1 MFEPTT
7 TAALNE
13 AQTQTRRRSSP
24 RLWLGAD
31 HRLWLEHAG
40 RTVSVQPVRCFPW
53 SAPGELISL
62 RDSDEHEHHLVES
75 LDELDPGSREA
86 LASAM
91 LSAGFVLEI
100 DAILSVEE
108 DYEVRIWKA
117 RTRHGPRTFQTRLDE
132 WPWVAPDGGHLIR
145 DLCGDLFR
153 LPPLERMDPKSRRW
167 LWAYVG

>member
-1 MFEPTT
+1 MTASDPEDPMLETSS
-7 TAALNE
+7 AALNE

-24 RLWLGAD
+24 RLWLGPD

-62 RDSDEHEHHLVES
+62 RDAEEQEQHLVES
-75 LDELDPGSREA
+75 PEDLDPSSREA
-86 LASAM
+86 LASSM

-100 DAILSVEE
+100 EAILSVEE

-117 RTRHGPRTFQTRLDE
+117 
-132 WPWVAPDGGHLIR
+132 
-145 DLCGDLFR
+145 
-153 LPPLERMDPKSRRW
+153 
-167 LWAYVG
+167 